1 MAATTIKTNT
11 VYDSYFWV
19 KWESGGQDVSANKT
33 AINWSC
39 GVKPGHKFYSN
50 AVKMSA
56 VTINGVQVYAGGTYS
71 NITDYKERTFA
82 SGTLEVSHNAD
93 GSKTLTVSAF
103 SGKVW
108 KEDSGGYLTAT
119 AAAKSFQLPTI
130 PRATVPYMGTATIGE
145 EVHISLPRASSG
157 FTHTLR
163 YVFGGAAETIDT
175 GVADGYDW
183 LVPESLAAQIP
194 NDPDGT
200 GTLTCVTYSGSTL
213 IGSKPIAFTASV
225 PGSMKP
231 ALTPGWATVTY
242 DNSGT
247 KASAIRAW
255 VQGYSKARAEFDDS
269 RITCKQGAGVQQYS
283 ITYLG
288 KTVSESPYRTETIGG
303 TAATVRC
310 TVTDSRG
317 LSAYEDFEIAIH
329 PYAPPALTGAMLY
342 RADGDGA
349 ASDSGTHIA
358 GRATANYSSIG
369 GENAAAIR
377 GYWKAVGGSY
387 GSGEALS
394 SGVTGIISGS
404 AVISTDRSYVAKL
417 VITDSLGN
425 TAEFED
431 SIPTERVA
439 FHLKEGGNG
448 AAFGKVAE
456 QEELLDVVWGA
467 HFREDVQV
475 DGALQVGGN
484 LTGKYLAGT
493 WLQSTKTA
501 DLGKTP
507 PRVAVLDNA
516 GWVYYRTPAE
526 LRADLGYGDYVL
538 EQGTSGIWAYRK
550 WSSGIAECWL
560 LKSKT
565 VTGSPSSIIGTAYYI
580 STVLTDFPAIFSEP
594 PRGYG
599 SGRLGSG
606 IGWLTCI
613 PNGKASITLFITGN
627 ANSTEATLDSL
638 LLTGRWK

>member
-1 MAATTIKTNT
+1 MATDAIIKTN
-11 VYDSYFWV
+11 VKYGSYFWV
-19 KWESGGQDVSANKT
+19 QWSVREQDAARNKT
-33 AINWSC
+33 VILWSC
-39 GVKPGHKFYSN
+39 GLHPEEQYYTN
-50 AVKMSA
+50 AIRMSA
-56 VTINGVQVYAGGTYS
+56 VVINGRTVYSGGTYS
-71 NITDYKERTFA
+71 DITDYREETFA
-82 SGTLEVSHNAD
+82 SGTMEIDHESD
-93 GSKTLTVSAF
+93 GSKTFTVSAF
-103 SGKVW
+103 SGW
-108 KEDSGGYLTAT
+108 LYGNGDYNAP
-119 AAAKSFQLPTI
+119 AQSFELPTI
-130 PRATVPYMGTATIGE
+130 PRATVPSMGAATIGE
-145 EVHISLPRASSG
+145 EVTISLPRASG
-157 FTHTLR
+157 TFTHTLT
-163 YVFGGAAETIDT
+163 YSFGSASGTIGSALGT
-175 GVADGYDW
+175 SAVW
-183 LVPESLAAQIP
+183 RLPESLAAQIP
-194 NDPDGT
+194 HDPGGT

-213 IGSKPIAFTASV
+213 IGSKTIAFTASV

-231 ALTPGWATVTY
+231 DLTPGWATVTY

-269 RITCKQGAGVQQYS
+269 RITCKQGASVRGYS

-329 PYAPPALTGAMLY
+329 PYAPPAITGARLY

-349 ASDSGTHIA
+349 ASDSGTYIA

-369 GENAAAIR
+369 GENAATIR

-448 AAFGKVAE
+448 AAFGKAAE
-456 QEELLDVVWGA
+456 TERVLELAEDWELKGGKKAGA
-467 HFREDVQV
+467 
-475 DGALQVGGN
+475 GILQ
-484 LTGKYLAGT
+484 T
-493 WLQSTKTA
+493 TA
-501 DLGKTP
+501 ATDLNAAAEKI
-507 PRVAVLDNA
+507 AVLD
-516 GWVYYRTPAE
+516 GDGTVRYRTPAE
-526 LRADLGYGDYVL
+526 LLADLGADYIV
-538 EQGTSGIWAYRK
+538 EQGTSDGWAYRK
-550 WSSGIAECWL
+550 WSSGTAECWL
-560 LKSKT
+560 LESKT
-565 VTGSPSSIIGTAYYI
+565 ITGSPGSIIGNAYYI
-580 STVLTDFPAIFSEP
+580 STTLTDFPAIFSEP

-613 PNGKASITLFITGN
+613 PRKKETITLFIIGN
-627 ANSTEATLDSL
+627 ANSTEAHVDSVM
-638 LLTGRWK
+638 LTGRWK

>member
-1 MAATTIKTNT
+1 MATDAIIKTN
-11 VYDSYFWV
+11 VKYGSYFWV
-19 KWESGGQDVSANKT
+19 QWSVREQDAARNKT
-33 AINWSC
+33 VILWSC
-39 GVKPGHKFYSN
+39 GLHPEEQYYTN
-50 AVKMSA
+50 AIRMSA
-56 VTINGVQVYAGGTYS
+56 VVINGRTVYSGGTYS
-71 NITDYKERTFA
+71 DITDYREKTFA
-82 SGTLEVSHNAD
+82 SGTMEIDHESD
-93 GSKTLTVSAF
+93 GSKTFTVSAF
-103 SGKVW
+103 SGW
-108 KEDSGGYLTAT
+108 LYGNGDYNAP
-119 AAAKSFQLPTI
+119 AQSFELPTI
-130 PRATVPYMGTATIGE
+130 PRATVPSMGAATIDE
-145 EVHISLPRASSG
+145 EVTISLPRASG
-157 FTHTLR
+157 TFTHTLT
-163 YVFGGAAETIDT
+163 YSFGSASGTIGSALGT
-175 GVADGYDW
+175 SAVW
-183 LVPESLAAQIP
+183 RLPESLAAQIP
-194 NDPDGT
+194 HDPGGT

-213 IGSKPIAFTASV
+213 IGSKTIAFTASV

-231 ALTPGWATVTY
+231 AITPGWATVTY

-255 VQGYSKARAEFDDS
+255 VQGYSKARAVFDDS
-269 RITCKQGAGVQQYS
+269 RITCKQGASVRGYS

-288 KTVSESPYRTETIGG
+288 KTVSESPYRTETMGG

-329 PYAPPALTGAMLY
+329 PYAQPALTGARLY

-369 GENAAAIR
+369 GENAATIR

-404 AVISTDRSYVAKL
+404 AVIYTERSYVAKL

-456 QEELLDVVWGA
+456 TEYVLELAEDWELKGGKKAGA
-467 HFREDVQV
+467 
-475 DGALQVGGN
+475 GILQ
-484 LTGKYLAGT
+484 T
-493 WLQSTKTA
+493 TA
-501 DLGKTP
+501 ATDLNAAAEKI
-507 PRVAVLDNA
+507 AVLD
-516 GWVYYRTPAE
+516 GDGTVRYRTPAE

-550 WSSGIAECWL
+550 WASGVAECWL
-560 LKSKT
+560 ESDLSLTGSTPVAYMNDSAYLTHATVNLPFTFKTQPRSVAEGSLGTGSGFVNVLPESGYSKVT
-565 VTGSPSSIIGTAYYI
+565 VYVTGNQNSA
-580 STVLTDFPAIFSEP
+580 AITI
-594 PRGYG
+594 
-599 SGRLGSG
+599 RLM
-606 IGWLTCI
+606 IV
-613 PNGKASITLFITGN
+613 
-627 ANSTEATLDSL
+627 
-638 LLTGRWK
+638 TGRWK

>member
-1 MAATTIKTNT
+1 M
-11 VYDSYFWV
+11 
-19 KWESGGQDVSANKT
+19 
-33 AINWSC
+33 
-39 GVKPGHKFYSN
+39 
-50 AVKMSA
+50 
-56 VTINGVQVYAGGTYS
+56 
-71 NITDYKERTFA
+71 
-82 SGTLEVSHNAD
+82 
-93 GSKTLTVSAF
+93 SAF
-103 SGKVW
+103 SGQVW
-108 KEDSGGYLTAT
+108 KDSGYLTAT
-119 AAAKSFQLPTI
+119 AEAKSFQLPTI

-194 NDPDGT
+194 NDPSGT
-200 GTLTCVTYSGSTL
+200 GTLTCETYSGSTI
-213 IGSKPIAFTASV
+213 IGTKSVPFTASV

-231 ALTPGWATVTY
+231 AITPGWATVTY

-247 KASAIRAW
+247 KASGIAAW
-255 VQGYSKARAEFDDS
+255 VQGYSKAKAVFNGS
-269 RITCKQGAGVQQYS
+269 KVTCKQGAS
-283 ITYLG
+283 IAKYAVTYLG
-288 KTVSESPYRTETIGG
+288 KTVEESPYRTETIS
-303 TAATVRC
+303 TTSATVRC

-317 LSAYEDFEIAIH
+317 LSDYEDFEIAIH

-358 GRATANYSSIG
+358 GRATANYYPIG
-369 GENAAAIR
+369 GENAATIR

-456 QEELLDVVWGA
+456 TEYVLELAEDWELKGGKKAGA
-467 HFREDVQV
+467 
-475 DGALQVGGN
+475 GILQ
-484 LTGKYLAGT
+484 T
-493 WLQSTKTA
+493 TA
-501 DLGKTP
+501 ATDLNAAAEKI
-507 PRVAVLDNA
+507 AVLD
-516 GWVYYRTPAE
+516 GDGTVRYRTPAE
-526 LRADLGYGDYVL
+526 LLADLGADYIV
-538 EQGTSGIWAYRK
+538 EQGTSGIWYYRK

-560 LKSKT
+560 ESELTLTGSTPVAYMNNSAYYSDAIFDSPLTFKT
-565 VTGSPSSIIGTAYYI
+565 KPRGVADGILGTGLGFANVVVFDDYSEIMVRVTGNQNNAAITIRSMII
-580 STVLTDFPAIFSEP
+580 
-594 PRGYG
+594 
-599 SGRLGSG
+599 
-606 IGWLTCI
+606 
-613 PNGKASITLFITGN
+613 
-627 ANSTEATLDSL
+627 
-638 LLTGRWK
+638 TGRWK

>member
-1 MAATTIKTNT
+1 MTSINGETGKNGFKLRLDYEVTKQSTADNKSTVHMVLYLYANTTGSHNYDGDAYWSINGKKTYYTFNYTSPAWYVLGERTEEISHNNDGTKT
-11 VYDSYFWV
+11 VTLSGEWCSAI
-19 KWESGGQDVSANKT
+19 SGGWAPYSLSVS
-33 AINWSC
+33 
-39 GVKPGHKFYSN
+39 GE
-50 AVKMSA
+50 
-56 VTINGVQVYAGGTYS
+56 VT
-71 NITDYKERTFA
+71 
-82 SGTLEVSHNAD
+82 
-93 GSKTLTVSAF
+93 
-103 SGKVW
+103 
-108 KEDSGGYLTAT
+108 
-119 AAAKSFQLPTI
+119 LPTI
-130 PRATVPYMGTATIGE
+130 PRATVPSMGAATIGE
-145 EVHISLPRASSG
+145 EVTIILPRASST
-157 FTHTLR
+157 FTHTLT
-163 YVFGGAAETIDT
+163 YSFGSASGTIGSALGT
-175 GVADGYDW
+175 SAVW
-183 LVPESLAAQIP
+183 RLPESLAAQIP
-194 NDPDGT
+194 HDPGGT

-213 IGSKPIAFTASV
+213 IGSKTIAFTASV

-269 RITCKQGAGVQQYS
+269 RITCKQGASVRGYS

-329 PYAPPALTGAMLY
+329 PYAPPALTGARLY

-369 GENAAAIR
+369 GENAATIR

-394 SGVTGIISGS
+394 SGATGIISGS
-404 AVISTDRSYVAKL
+404 AVISTERSYVAKL

-456 QEELLDVVWGA
+456 QEALLDVAWDA
-467 HFREDVQV
+467 RFREDVQV

-484 LTGKYLAGT
+484 LTGKYLTGT
-493 WLQSTKTA
+493 WLQTTETT

-507 PRVAVLDNA
+507 HKVAVLDNA
-516 GWVYYRTPAE
+516 GRLYYRTPAE
-526 LRADLGYGDYVL
+526 LRGDLGYGDYVL
-538 EQGTSGIWAYRK
+538 EQGTIDIWTYRK
-550 WSSGIAECWL
+550 WSSGIAECWM

-565 VTGSPSSIIGTAYYI
+565 ITGSPSTIIGTAYYI

-613 PNGKASITLFITGN
+613 PNKKASITLFITGN
-627 ANSTEATLDSL
+627 ANSTEATVDSL

>member
-1 MAATTIKTNT
+1 MATDAIIKTN
-11 VYDSYFWV
+11 VKYGSYFWV
-19 KWESGGQDVSANKT
+19 QWSVREQDAARNKT
-33 AINWSC
+33 VILWSC
-39 GVKPGHKFYSN
+39 GLHPEEQYYTN
-50 AVKMSA
+50 AIRMSA
-56 VTINGVQVYAGGTYS
+56 VVINGRTVYSGGTYS
-71 NITDYKERTFA
+71 DITDYREETFA
-82 SGTLEVSHNAD
+82 SGTMEIDHESD
-93 GSKTLTVSAF
+93 GSKTFTVSAF
-103 SGKVW
+103 SGW
-108 KEDSGGYLTAT
+108 LYGNGDYNAP
-119 AAAKSFQLPTI
+119 AQSFELPTI
-130 PRATVPYMGTATIGE
+130 PRATVPSMGAATIGE
-145 EVHISLPRASSG
+145 EVTISLPRASG
-157 FTHTLR
+157 TFNHTLT
-163 YVFGGAAETIDT
+163 YSFGSASGTIGSALGT
-175 GVADGYDW
+175 SAVW
-183 LVPESLAAQIP
+183 RLPESLAAQIP
-194 NDPDGT
+194 HDPGGT

-213 IGSKPIAFTASV
+213 IGSKTIAFTASV

-269 RITCKQGAGVQQYS
+269 RITCKQGASVRGYS

-329 PYAPPALTGAMLY
+329 PYAPPAITGARLY

-369 GENAAAIR
+369 GENAATIR

-448 AAFGKVAE
+448 AAFGKAAE
-456 QEELLDVVWGA
+456 TEYVLELAEDWELKGGKKAGA
-467 HFREDVQV
+467 
-475 DGALQVGGN
+475 GILQ
-484 LTGKYLAGT
+484 T
-493 WLQSTKTA
+493 TA
-501 DLGKTP
+501 ATDLNAAAEKI
-507 PRVAVLDNA
+507 AVLD
-516 GWVYYRTPAE
+516 GDGTVCYRTPAE
-526 LRADLGYGDYVL
+526 LLADLGADYIV
-538 EQGTSGIWAYRK
+538 EQGTSNGWAYRK

-560 LKSKT
+560 LESKT
-565 VTGSPSSIIGTAYYI
+565 ITGSPGSIIGNAYYI
-580 STVLTDFPAIFSEP
+580 STNLTDFPAIFSEP

-613 PNGKASITLFITGN
+613 PRKKETITLFIIGN
-627 ANSTEATLDSL
+627 ANSTEAHVDSVM
-638 LLTGRWK
+638 LTGRWK

>member
-1 MAATTIKTNT
+1 MTSINGETGKNGFKLRLDYEVTKQSTADNKSTVHMVLYLYANTTGSYNHDGDAYWSINGKKTYYTFNYTSPAWYVLGERTEEISHNNDGTKT
-11 VYDSYFWV
+11 VTLSGEWCSAI
-19 KWESGGQDVSANKT
+19 SGGWAPYSLSVS
-33 AINWSC
+33 
-39 GVKPGHKFYSN
+39 GE
-50 AVKMSA
+50 
-56 VTINGVQVYAGGTYS
+56 VT
-71 NITDYKERTFA
+71 
-82 SGTLEVSHNAD
+82 
-93 GSKTLTVSAF
+93 
-103 SGKVW
+103 
-108 KEDSGGYLTAT
+108 
-119 AAAKSFQLPTI
+119 LPTI
-130 PRATVPYMGTATIGE
+130 PRATVPSMGAATIGE
-145 EVHISLPRASSG
+145 EVTIILPRASG
-157 FTHTLR
+157 TFTHTLT
-163 YVFGGAAETIDT
+163 YSFGSASGTIGSALGT
-175 GVADGYDW
+175 SAVW
-183 LVPESLAAQIP
+183 RLPESLAAQIP
-194 NDPDGT
+194 NDPGGT

-213 IGSKPIAFTASV
+213 IGSKTIAFTASV

-269 RITCKQGAGVQQYS
+269 RITCKQGASVRGYS

-369 GENAAAIR
+369 GENAATIR

-404 AVISTDRSYVAKL
+404 AVISTERSYVAKL

-456 QEELLDVVWGA
+456 TE
-467 HFREDVQV
+467 
-475 DGALQVGGN
+475 
-484 LTGKYLAGT
+484 
-493 WLQSTKTA
+493 
-501 DLGKTP
+501 
-507 PRVAVLDNA
+507 
-516 GWVYYRTPAE
+516 
-526 LRADLGYGDYVL
+526 YVL
-538 EQGTSGIWAYRK
+538 ELAEDWELKVKGKRLLDLIYPVGSIYLSVNSASPDTLFGGTWEQIQGRFLFGMSSSYPAGSQGGEATHTLTEAELPSHRHSIPSLSGSAASDGAHTHNVSGGAGSGG
-550 WSSGIAECWL
+550 SSAGLE
-560 LKSKT
+560 S
-565 VTGSPSSIIGTAYYI
+565 
-580 STVLTDFPAIFSEP
+580 
-594 PRGYG
+594 YG
-599 SGRLGSG
+599 SGYSSFREITNAAQSAGAHTHSVTTTASNTGYTGSG
-606 IGWLTCI
+606 SAHNNMPPYLAVYI
-613 PNGKASITLFITGN
+613 
-627 ANSTEATLDSL
+627 
-638 LLTGRWK
+638 WKRTA

>member
-1 MAATTIKTNT
+1 MATDAIIKTN
-11 VYDSYFWV
+11 VKYGSYFWV
-19 KWESGGQDVSANKT
+19 QWSVREQDAARNKT
-33 AINWSC
+33 VILWSC
-39 GVKPGHKFYSN
+39 GLHPEEQYYTN
-50 AVKMSA
+50 AIRMSA
-56 VTINGVQVYAGGTYS
+56 VVINGRTVYSGGTYS
-71 NITDYKERTFA
+71 DITDYREETFA
-82 SGTLEVSHNAD
+82 SGTMEIDHESD
-93 GSKTLTVSAF
+93 GSKTFTVSAF
-103 SGKVW
+103 SGW
-108 KEDSGGYLTAT
+108 LYGNGDYNAP
-119 AAAKSFQLPTI
+119 AQSFELPTI
-130 PRATVPYMGTATIGE
+130 PRATVPSMGAATIGE
-145 EVHISLPRASSG
+145 EVTIILPRASST
-157 FTHTLR
+157 FTHTLT
-163 YVFGGAAETIDT
+163 YSFGSASGTIGSALGT
-175 GVADGYDW
+175 SAVW
-183 LVPESLAAQIP
+183 RLPESLAAQIP
-194 NDPDGT
+194 NDPGGT
-200 GTLTCVTYSGSTL
+200 GTLTCVTYSGSTM
-213 IGSKPIAFTASV
+213 IGSKTIAFTASV

-269 RITCKQGAGVQQYS
+269 RITCKQGASVRGYS

-329 PYAPPALTGAMLY
+329 PYAPPALTGARLY

-404 AVISTDRSYVAKL
+404 AVISADRSYVAKL

-448 AAFGKVAE
+448 AAFGKAAE
-456 QEELLDVVWGA
+456 AEYVLELAEDWELKGGKKAGA
-467 HFREDVQV
+467 
-475 DGALQVGGN
+475 GILQ
-484 LTGKYLAGT
+484 T
-493 WLQSTKTA
+493 TA
-501 DLGKTP
+501 ATDLNAAAEKI
-507 PRVAVLDNA
+507 AVLD
-516 GWVYYRTPAE
+516 GDGTVRYRTPAE
-526 LRADLGYGDYVL
+526 LLADLGADYIV
-538 EQGTSGIWAYRK
+538 EQGTSDGWAYRK
-550 WSSGIAECWL
+550 WASGVAECWA
-560 LKSKT
+560 KITQT
-565 VTGSPSSIIGTAYYI
+565 VTPGGAWAGTLNLTPYVITVTTPIEFTGIDCVNASAY
-580 STVLTDFPAIFSEP
+580 V
-594 PRGYG
+594 G
-599 SGRLGSG
+599 SGHTITSSVSATTPNKISIPALSVY
-606 IGWLTCI
+606 LTGQQGCR
-613 PNGKASITLFITGN
+613 AYVHVM
-627 ANSTEATLDSL
+627 
-638 LLTGRWK
+638 GRWK

>member
-1 MAATTIKTNT
+1 MATDAIIKTN
-11 VYDSYFWV
+11 VKYGSYFWV
-19 KWESGGQDVSANKT
+19 QWSVREQDAARNKT
-33 AINWSC
+33 VILWSC
-39 GVKPGHKFYSN
+39 GLHPEEQYYTN
-50 AVKMSA
+50 AIRMSA
-56 VTINGVQVYAGGTYS
+56 VVINGRTVYSGGTYS
-71 NITDYKERTFA
+71 DITDYREETFA
-82 SGTLEVSHNAD
+82 SGTMEIDHESD
-93 GSKTLTVSAF
+93 GSKTFTVSAF
-103 SGKVW
+103 SGW
-108 KEDSGGYLTAT
+108 LYGNGDYNAP
-119 AAAKSFQLPTI
+119 AQSFELPTI
-130 PRATVPYMGTATIGE
+130 PRATVPSMGAATIGE
-145 EVHISLPRASSG
+145 EVTISLPRASG
-157 FTHTLR
+157 TFTHTLT
-163 YVFGGAAETIDT
+163 YSFGSASGTIGSALGT
-175 GVADGYDW
+175 SAVW
-183 LVPESLAAQIP
+183 RLPESLAAQIP
-194 NDPDGT
+194 HDPGGT

-213 IGSKPIAFTASV
+213 IGSKTIAFTASV

-269 RITCKQGAGVQQYS
+269 RITCKQGASVRGYS

-288 KTVSESPYRTETIGG
+288 KTVSESPYRTETMGG

-329 PYAPPALTGAMLY
+329 PYAPPAITGARLY

-349 ASDSGTHIA
+349 ASDSGTYIA

-369 GENAAAIR
+369 GENAATIR

-448 AAFGKVAE
+448 AAFGKAAE
-456 QEELLDVVWGA
+456 TEYVLELAEDWELKGGKKAGA
-467 HFREDVQV
+467 
-475 DGALQVGGN
+475 GILQ
-484 LTGKYLAGT
+484 T
-493 WLQSTKTA
+493 TA
-501 DLGKTP
+501 ATDLNAAAEKI
-507 PRVAVLDNA
+507 AVLD
-516 GWVYYRTPAE
+516 GDGTVRYRTPAE
-526 LRADLGYGDYVL
+526 LLADLGADYIV
-538 EQGTSGIWAYRK
+538 EQGTSDGWAYRK
-550 WSSGIAECWL
+550 WSSGTAECWL
-560 LKSKT
+560 LESKT
-565 VTGSPSSIIGTAYYI
+565 ITGSPGSIIGNAYYI
-580 STVLTDFPAIFSEP
+580 STTLTDFPAIFSEP

-613 PNGKASITLFITGN
+613 PRKKETITLFIIGN
-627 ANSTEATLDSL
+627 ANSTEAHVDSVM
-638 LLTGRWK
+638 LTGRWK

>member
-1 MAATTIKTNT
+1 MATDAIIKTN
-11 VYDSYFWV
+11 VKYGSYFWV
-19 KWESGGQDVSANKT
+19 QWSVREQDTARNKT
-33 AINWSC
+33 VILWSC
-39 GVKPGHKFYSN
+39 GLHPEEQYYTN
-50 AVKMSA
+50 AIRMSA
-56 VTINGVQVYAGGTYS
+56 VVINGRTVYSGGTYS
-71 NITDYKERTFA
+71 DITDYREKTFA
-82 SGTLEVSHNAD
+82 SGTMEIDHESD
-93 GSKTLTVSAF
+93 GSKTFTVSAF
-103 SGKVW
+103 SGW
-108 KEDSGGYLTAT
+108 LYGNGDYNAP
-119 AAAKSFQLPTI
+119 AQSFELPTI
-130 PRATVPYMGTATIGE
+130 PRATVPSMGAATIGE
-145 EVHISLPRASSG
+145 EVTISLPRASG
-157 FTHTLR
+157 TFTHKLT
-163 YVFGGAAETIDT
+163 YSFGSASGTIGSDLGT
-175 GVADGYDW
+175 SAVW
-183 LVPESLAAQIP
+183 RLPESLAAQIP
-194 NDPDGT
+194 NDPGGT

-213 IGSKPIAFTASV
+213 IGSKTIAFTASV

-269 RITCKQGAGVQQYS
+269 RITCKQGASVRGYS

-369 GENAAAIR
+369 GENAATIR

-404 AVISTDRSYVAKL
+404 AVISTERSYVAKL

-448 AAFGKVAE
+448 AAFGKAAE
-456 QEELLDVVWGA
+456 TEYVLELAEDWELKGGKKAGA
-467 HFREDVQV
+467 
-475 DGALQVGGN
+475 GILQ
-484 LTGKYLAGT
+484 T
-493 WLQSTKTA
+493 TA
-501 DLGKTP
+501 ATDLNAAAEKI
-507 PRVAVLDNA
+507 AVLD
-516 GWVYYRTPAE
+516 GDGTVRYRTPAE
-526 LRADLGYGDYVL
+526 LLADLGADYIV
-538 EQGTSGIWAYRK
+538 EQGTSGGWLYRK
-550 WSSGIAECWL
+550 WASGVAECWA
-560 LKSKT
+560 KITQT
-565 VTGSPSSIIGTAYYI
+565 VTPGDAWEGTLNLAPYVITVTTPIEFTGIDCVNASVYVGNGHTITSYLNVTNPNKISIYALSVYLTVQQECRAYVY
-580 STVLTDFPAIFSEP
+580 VM
-594 PRGYG
+594 
-599 SGRLGSG
+599 
-606 IGWLTCI
+606 
-613 PNGKASITLFITGN
+613 
-627 ANSTEATLDSL
+627 
-638 LLTGRWK
+638 GRWK

>member
-1 MAATTIKTNT
+1 MATDAIIKTN
-11 VYDSYFWV
+11 VKYGSYFWV
-19 KWESGGQDVSANKT
+19 QWSVREQDAARNKT
-33 AINWSC
+33 VILWSC
-39 GVKPGHKFYSN
+39 GLHPEEQYYTN
-50 AVKMSA
+50 AIRMSA
-56 VTINGVQVYAGGTYS
+56 VVINGRTVYSGGTYS
-71 NITDYKERTFA
+71 DITDYREKTFA
-82 SGTLEVSHNAD
+82 SGTMEIDHESD
-93 GSKTLTVSAF
+93 GSKTFTVSAF
-103 SGKVW
+103 SGW
-108 KEDSGGYLTAT
+108 LYGNGDYNAP
-119 AAAKSFQLPTI
+119 AQSFELPTI
-130 PRATVPYMGTATIGE
+130 PRATVPSMGAATIGE
-145 EVHISLPRASSG
+145 EVTISLPRASG
-157 FTHTLR
+157 TFTHTLT
-163 YVFGGAAETIDT
+163 YSFGSASGTIGSALGT
-175 GVADGYDW
+175 SAVW
-183 LVPESLAAQIP
+183 RLPESLAAQIP
-194 NDPDGT
+194 HDPGGT

-213 IGSKPIAFTASV
+213 IGSKTIAFTASV

-255 VQGYSKARAEFDDS
+255 VQGYSKARAVFDDS

-358 GRATANYSSIG
+358 GRATANYYPIG
-369 GENAAAIR
+369 GENAATIR

-456 QEELLDVVWGA
+456 QDELLDVAWDARFQG
-467 HFREDVQV
+467 DVQV
-475 DGALQVGGN
+475 DGALRVGGKS
-484 LTGKYLAGT
+484 LLDMVYPVGSIYLSVSGTDPQTLFGGT
-493 WLQSTKTA
+493 WAQLEDVFLLASGAKHAAGSTGGEESHTLTEDEIAPHKHA
-501 DLGKTP
+501 M
-507 PRVAVLDNA
+507 A
-516 GWVYYRTPAE
+516 
-526 LRADLGYGDYVL
+526 YGP
-538 EQGTSGIWAYRK
+538 E
-550 WSSGIAECWL
+550 SSASSTGFPYGIAE
-560 LKSKT
+560 
-565 VTGSPSSIIGTAYYI
+565 GSATNSAGG
-580 STVLTDFPAIFSEP
+580 
-594 PRGYG
+594 RGYA
-599 SGRLGSG
+599 SNLGTFSAG
-606 IGWLTCI
+606 GGQPHNNMPPYLAVYT
-613 PNGKASITLFITGN
+613 
-627 ANSTEATLDSL
+627 
-638 LLTGRWK
+638 WKRTA

>member
-56 VTINGVQVYAGGTYS
+56 VSIDGVTVYAGGTYS
-71 NITDYKERTFA
+71 NITDYKEHTFA

-103 SGKVW
+103 SGQVW
-108 KEDSGGYLTAT
+108 KDSGYLTAT
-119 AAAKSFQLPTI
+119 AAAQSFQLAAI
-130 PRATVPYMGTATIGE
+130 PRATVPSIGAATIGE
-145 EVHISLPRASSG
+145 EVRIILPRASSA
-157 FTHTLR
+157 FTHKLS
-163 YVFGGAAETIDT
+163 YVFGAASGTIAENAGT
-175 GVADGYDW
+175 EVQW
-183 LVPESLAAQIP
+183 TVPESLAAQIP
-194 NDPDGT
+194 NDPVGT
-200 GTLTCVTYSGSTL
+200 GTLTCRTYNGGTLVGTKTVT
-213 IGSKPIAFTASV
+213 FTATV
-225 PGSMKP
+225 PQSMKP
-231 ALTPGWATVTY
+231 ALTNGWAAVSY

-255 VQGYSKARAEFDDS
+255 VQGYSKAKAVFDS
-269 RITCKQGAGVQQYS
+269 SKIACKQGAS
-283 ITYLG
+283 IAKYAVTYLG
-288 KTVSESPYRTETIGG
+288 KTVEESPYRTETIS
-303 TAATVRC
+303 TTSATVRC

-358 GRATANYSSIG
+358 GRATANYYPIG
-369 GENAAAIR
+369 GENAATIR

-456 QEELLDVVWGA
+456 TEYALELAEDWELKGGKKAGA
-467 HFREDVQV
+467 
-475 DGALQVGGN
+475 GILQ
-484 LTGKYLAGT
+484 T
-493 WLQSTKTA
+493 TA
-501 DLGKTP
+501 ATDLNAAAEKI
-507 PRVAVLDNA
+507 AVLD
-516 GWVYYRTPAE
+516 GDGTVRYRTPAE
-526 LRADLGYGDYVL
+526 LLADLGADYIV
-538 EQGTSGIWAYRK
+538 EHGTSGIWTYRK
-550 WSSGIAECWL
+550 WSSGICEYWGKEQGFTLDDGWHRSPAAPFTL
-560 LKSKT
+560 VNTDKALAT
-565 VTGSPSSIIGTAYYI
+565 VTNWYGTDDNRAARANIITCGGIYTDGSISIYDRNYDGTVGTGYRAYNYD
-580 STVLTDFPAIFSEP
+580 V
-594 PRGYG
+594 
-599 SGRLGSG
+599 
-606 IGWLTCI
+606 
-613 PNGKASITLFITGN
+613 KA
-627 ANSTEATLDSL
+627 
-638 LLTGRWK
+638 RWK

>member
-56 VTINGVQVYAGGTYS
+56 VSIDGVTVYAGGTYS
-71 NITDYKERTFA
+71 NITDYKEHTFA

-119 AAAKSFQLPTI
+119 AAAQSFQLAAI
-130 PRATVPYMGTATIGE
+130 PRATVPSMGAATIGD
-145 EVHISLPRASSG
+145 EVTIILPRASST
-157 FTHTLR
+157 FTHTLT
-163 YVFGGAAETIDT
+163 YSFGSASGTIGSDLGT
-175 GVADGYDW
+175 SAVW
-183 LVPESLAAQIP
+183 RLPESLAAQIP

-200 GTLTCVTYSGSTL
+200 GTLTCRTYNGGTL
-213 IGSKPIAFTASV
+213 VGTKAVPFTATV
-225 PGSMKP
+225 PQSMKP
-231 ALTPGWATVTY
+231 ALTNGWAAVSY

-247 KASAIRAW
+247 KASGIAAW
-255 VQGYSKARAEFDDS
+255 VQGYSKAKAVFDS
-269 RITCKQGAGVQQYS
+269 SKIACKQGASVRGYS

-288 KTVSESPYRTETIGG
+288 KTVSESPYRTETIS
-303 TAATVRC
+303 TTSATVRC

-369 GENAAAIR
+369 GKNAAAIR
-377 GYWKAVGGSY
+377 GYWKSVGGSY

-404 AVISTDRSYVAKL
+404 AVISTERSYVAKL

-456 QEELLDVVWGA
+456 TEYVLELA
-467 HFREDVQV
+467 EDWEFKGGKKAVA
-475 DGALQVGGN
+475 GILQ
-484 LTGKYLAGT
+484 T
-493 WLQSTKTA
+493 TA
-501 DLGKTP
+501 ATDLNAAAEKI
-507 PRVAVLDNA
+507 AVLD
-516 GWVYYRTPAE
+516 GDGTVRYRTPAE
-526 LRADLGYGDYVL
+526 LLADLGADYIV
-538 EQGTSGIWAYRK
+538 EQVTGGSWTYRK
-550 WSSGIAECWL
+550 WNSGIAECWCAVAD
-560 LKSKT
+560 T
-565 VTGSPSSIIGTAYYI
+565 VTYEGAVFGGYLYYTGIYVYPINFISAPTVSYNATFINEYNAIIGDAGTAGTSGFGRVRI
-580 STVLTDFPAIFSEP
+580 LSNRGDLQGASVLVRIHAI
-594 PRGYG
+594 
-599 SGRLGSG
+599 
-606 IGWLTCI
+606 
-613 PNGKASITLFITGN
+613 
-627 ANSTEATLDSL
+627 
-638 LLTGRWK
+638 GRWK

>member
-1 MAATTIKTNT
+1 MATDAIIKTN
-11 VYDSYFWV
+11 VKYGSYFWV
-19 KWESGGQDVSANKT
+19 QWSVREQDAARNKT
-33 AINWSC
+33 VILWSC
-39 GVKPGHKFYSN
+39 GLHPEEQYYTN
-50 AVKMSA
+50 AIRMSA
-56 VTINGVQVYAGGTYS
+56 VVINGRTVYSGGTYS
-71 NITDYKERTFA
+71 DITDYREETFA
-82 SGTLEVSHNAD
+82 SGTMEIDHESD
-93 GSKTLTVSAF
+93 GSKTFTVSAF
-103 SGKVW
+103 SGW
-108 KEDSGGYLTAT
+108 LYGNGDYNAP
-119 AAAKSFQLPTI
+119 AQSFELPTI
-130 PRATVPYMGTATIGE
+130 PRATVPSMGAATIGE
-145 EVHISLPRASSG
+145 EVTISLPRASG
-157 FTHTLR
+157 TFNHTLT
-163 YVFGGAAETIDT
+163 YSFGSASGTIGSALGT
-175 GVADGYDW
+175 SAVW
-183 LVPESLAAQIP
+183 RLPESLAAQIP
-194 NDPDGT
+194 HDPGGT

-213 IGSKPIAFTASV
+213 IGSKTIAFTASV

-269 RITCKQGAGVQQYS
+269 RITCKQGASVRGYS

-329 PYAPPALTGAMLY
+329 PYAPPAITGARLY

-349 ASDSGTHIA
+349 ASDSGTYIA

-369 GENAAAIR
+369 GENAATIR

-448 AAFGKVAE
+448 AAFGKAAE
-456 QEELLDVVWGA
+456 TEYVLELAEDWELKGGKKAGA
-467 HFREDVQV
+467 
-475 DGALQVGGN
+475 GILQ
-484 LTGKYLAGT
+484 T
-493 WLQSTKTA
+493 TA
-501 DLGKTP
+501 ATDLNAAAEKI
-507 PRVAVLDNA
+507 AVLD
-516 GWVYYRTPAE
+516 GDGTVCYRTPAE
-526 LRADLGYGDYVL
+526 LLADLGADYIV
-538 EQGTSGIWAYRK
+538 EQGTSDGWAYRK
-550 WSSGIAECWL
+550 WSSGTAECWL
-560 LKSKT
+560 LESKT
-565 VTGSPSSIIGTAYYI
+565 ITGSPGSIIGNAYYI
-580 STVLTDFPAIFSEP
+580 STTLTDFPAIFSEP

-613 PNGKASITLFITGN
+613 PRKKETITLFIIGN
-627 ANSTEATLDSL
+627 ANSTEAHVDSVM
-638 LLTGRWK
+638 LTGRWK

>member
-1 MAATTIKTNT
+1 MATDAIIKTN
-11 VYDSYFWV
+11 VKYGSYFWV
-19 KWESGGQDVSANKT
+19 QWSVREQDAARNKT
-33 AINWSC
+33 VILWSC
-39 GVKPGHKFYSN
+39 GLHPEEQYYTN
-50 AVKMSA
+50 AIRMSA
-56 VTINGVQVYAGGTYS
+56 VVINGRTVYSGGTYS
-71 NITDYKERTFA
+71 DITDYREETFA
-82 SGTLEVSHNAD
+82 SGTMEIDHESD
-93 GSKTLTVSAF
+93 GSKTFTVSAF
-103 SGKVW
+103 SGW
-108 KEDSGGYLTAT
+108 LYGNGDYNAP
-119 AAAKSFQLPTI
+119 AQSFELPTI
-130 PRATVPYMGTATIGE
+130 PRATVPSMGAATIGE
-145 EVHISLPRASSG
+145 EVTIILPRASG
-157 FTHTLR
+157 TFTHTLT
-163 YVFGGAAETIDT
+163 YSFGSASGTIGSDLGT
-175 GVADGYDW
+175 SAVW
-183 LVPESLAAQIP
+183 RLPESLAAQIP

-213 IGSKPIAFTASV
+213 IGSKTIAFTASV

-255 VQGYSKARAEFDDS
+255 VQGYSKARAVFDDS
-269 RITCKQGAGVQQYS
+269 RITCKQGASVRGYS

-288 KTVSESPYRTETIGG
+288 KTVSESPYHTETIGG

-358 GRATANYSSIG
+358 GRATANYYPIG
-369 GENAAAIR
+369 GENAATIR

-404 AVISTDRSYVAKL
+404 AVISADRSYVAKL

-448 AAFGKVAE
+448 AAFGKAAE
-456 QEELLDVVWGA
+456 TEYVLELAEDWELKGGKKAGA
-467 HFREDVQV
+467 
-475 DGALQVGGN
+475 GILQ
-484 LTGKYLAGT
+484 T
-493 WLQSTKTA
+493 TA
-501 DLGKTP
+501 ATDLNAAAEKI
-507 PRVAVLDNA
+507 AVLD
-516 GWVYYRTPAE
+516 GDGTVRYRTPAE
-526 LRADLGYGDYVL
+526 LLADLGADYIV
-538 EQGTSGIWAYRK
+538 EQGTSDGWAYRK
-550 WSSGIAECWL
+550 WSSGTAECWL
-560 LKSKT
+560 LESKT
-565 VTGSPSSIIGTAYYI
+565 VTGSPSFIGTYYYI

-613 PNGKASITLFITGN
+613 PNEKASITLFITGN

-638 LLTGRWK
+638 LLAGRWK

>member
-1 MAATTIKTNT
+1 MATDAIIKTN
-11 VYDSYFWV
+11 VKYGSYFWV
-19 KWESGGQDVSANKT
+19 QWSVREQDAARNKT
-33 AINWSC
+33 VILWSC
-39 GVKPGHKFYSN
+39 GLHPEEQYYTN
-50 AVKMSA
+50 AIRMSA
-56 VTINGVQVYAGGTYS
+56 VVINGRTVYSGGTYS
-71 NITDYKERTFA
+71 DITDYREETFA
-82 SGTLEVSHNAD
+82 SGTMEIDHESD
-93 GSKTLTVSAF
+93 GSKTFTVSAF
-103 SGKVW
+103 SGW
-108 KEDSGGYLTAT
+108 LYGNGDYNAP
-119 AAAKSFQLPTI
+119 AQSFELPTI
-130 PRATVPYMGTATIGE
+130 PRATVPSMGAATIGE
-145 EVHISLPRASSG
+145 EVTISLPRASG
-157 FTHTLR
+157 TFTHTLT
-163 YVFGGAAETIDT
+163 YSFGSASGTIGSALGT
-175 GVADGYDW
+175 SAVW
-183 LVPESLAAQIP
+183 RLPESLAAQIP
-194 NDPDGT
+194 HDPGGT

-213 IGSKPIAFTASV
+213 IGSKTIAFTASV

-269 RITCKQGAGVQQYS
+269 RITCKQGASVRGYS

-288 KTVSESPYRTETIGG
+288 KTVSESPYRTETMGG

-329 PYAPPALTGAMLY
+329 PYAPPAITGARLY

-404 AVISTDRSYVAKL
+404 AVISTERSYVAKL

-448 AAFGKVAE
+448 AAFGKAAE
-456 QEELLDVVWGA
+456 TEYVLELAEDWELKGGKKAGA
-467 HFREDVQV
+467 
-475 DGALQVGGN
+475 GILQ
-484 LTGKYLAGT
+484 T
-493 WLQSTKTA
+493 TA
-501 DLGKTP
+501 ATDLNAAAEKI
-507 PRVAVLDNA
+507 AVLD
-516 GWVYYRTPAE
+516 GDGTVRYRTPAE
-526 LRADLGYGDYVL
+526 LLADLGADYIV
-538 EQGTSGIWAYRK
+538 EQGTSDGWAYRK
-550 WSSGIAECWL
+550 WASGVAECWL
-560 LKSKT
+560 ESELTLTGSTPVANMNGSAYLSYVDVDLPFTFKT
-565 VTGSPSSIIGTAYYI
+565 QPRGMANGVLGTGTGFVNVWCRNGYNEITVYVTGNQNSA
-580 STVLTDFPAIFSEP
+580 AITI
-594 PRGYG
+594 
-599 SGRLGSG
+599 RLM
-606 IGWLTCI
+606 IV
-613 PNGKASITLFITGN
+613 
-627 ANSTEATLDSL
+627 
-638 LLTGRWK
+638 TGRWK

>member
-1 MAATTIKTNT
+1 MAATTIKTST

-119 AAAKSFQLPTI
+119 AEAKSFQLASI
-130 PRATVPYMGTATIGE
+130 PRATVPSMGAATIGE
-145 EVHISLPRASSG
+145 AVRISLPRASSA
-157 FTHTLR
+157 FTHTLS
-163 YVFGGAAETIDT
+163 YVFGAASGTIAENAGT
-175 GVADGYDW
+175 EVQW
-183 LVPESLAAQIP
+183 TVPESLAAQIP
-194 NDPDGT
+194 DSSVGT
-200 GTLTCVTYSGSTL
+200 GTLTCRTYNGGTLVGTKTVT
-213 IGSKPIAFTASV
+213 FTATV
-225 PGSMKP
+225 PQSMKP
-231 ALTPGWATVTY
+231 ALTNGWAAVSY

-247 KASAIRAW
+247 KASGIAAW
-255 VQGYSKARAEFDDS
+255 VQGYSKAKAVFDS
-269 RITCKQGAGVQQYS
+269 SKIACKQGSS
-283 ITYLG
+283 IAKYAVTYLG
-288 KTVSESPYRTETIGG
+288 KTVEESPYRTETIS
-303 TAATVRC
+303 TTSATVRC
-310 TVTDSRG
+310 AVTDSRG

-358 GRATANYSSIG
+358 GRATANYYPIG
-369 GENAAAIR
+369 GENAATIR

-456 QEELLDVVWGA
+456 TEYALELAEDWELKGGKKAGA
-467 HFREDVQV
+467 
-475 DGALQVGGN
+475 GILQ
-484 LTGKYLAGT
+484 T
-493 WLQSTKTA
+493 TA
-501 DLGKTP
+501 ATDLGAAAEKI
-507 PRVAVLDNA
+507 AVLD
-516 GWVYYRTPAE
+516 GDGTVRYRTPAE
-526 LRADLGYGDYVL
+526 LLADLGTDYIV
-538 EQGTSGIWAYRK
+538 EQGKSGSWAYRK
-550 WSSGIAECWL
+550 WNSGIAECWCAVAD
-560 LKSKT
+560 T
-565 VTGSPSSIIGTAYYI
+565 VTYEGSTLGGYLYYTGYYNYPINFISAPTVSYNATFKSDHLAIIGAEGTTGTSGFGRVRI
-580 STVLTDFPAIFSEP
+580 LSNIGGLQGESVLVRIHAI
-594 PRGYG
+594 
-599 SGRLGSG
+599 
-606 IGWLTCI
+606 
-613 PNGKASITLFITGN
+613 
-627 ANSTEATLDSL
+627 
-638 LLTGRWK
+638 GRWK